1 MDMFFEIGYC
11 VADIINFILAYRF
24 IFGEKIKKD
33 VIRYVFIFSG
43 IIILQWVNISFI
55 GIEKDFLDLMYGFG
69 VILILGE
76 GNILKKI
83 IILFDSYAVSAIF
96 ISSIDYIICFLLK
109 KDEQQMIQNLV
120 YSMMLNSTFLL
131 IVIVYL
137 LYKRIT
143 KKDCNSLIDFSTDQQ
158 CILSLALFCCLLIM
172 SISQNFFIY
181 ANMPLN
187 AKNFFG
193 MLMSLLCIFFIV
205 VLVWL
210 SRSIRL
216 RDMYMHEREL
226 ADLRMQEQEKRF
238 GIIQNS
244 NEEIRRFKHD
254 VKGHMIVLH
263 NYVVQKD
270 CEGAEEYL
278 NKIGVKLENDGTTSY
293 TGIVALDAI
302 IDNYR
307 REMVSKNIAFNW
319 DGKCRLSGADIDLFD
334 LCTVFENILVN
345 AIEACEKIS
354 SNRVV
359 SISVQIINKK
369 LCIIEKNTMD
379 GNLVLDKEGIP
390 VTTKIDKKNHGLGT
404 KNIRDVV
411 TKHDGMIRFTGKDG
425 WFEIAL
431 QI

>member
-55 GIEKDFLDLMYGFG
+55 GIQKEILNLIYGFG
-69 VILILGE
+69 SVLILGE
-76 GNILKKI
+76 GKKLKRI

-96 ISSIDYIICFLLK
+96 ISSFNYGICFLLK
-109 KDEQQMIQNLV
+109 KDQQQMIQNPA
-120 YSMMLNSTFLL
+120 YAMLMNAIFLL
-131 IVIVYL
+131 FVIMYL

-143 KKDCNSLIDFSTDQQ
+143 KKAYNSLIDFSTGQQ
-158 CILSLALFCCLLIM
+158 CVLSLALFCCLLIM
-172 SISQNFFIY
+172 SMSQAFFIY
-181 ANMPLN
+181 AGISLK
-187 AKNFFG
+187 AKNFFC
-193 MLMSLLCIFFIV
+193 MLMSLLCMFFII

-210 SRSIRL
+210 SHSIRM

-226 ADLRMQEQEKRF
+226 ADLRMLEQEKRF

-244 NEEIRRFKHD
+244 NEEIRKFKHD
-254 VKGHMIVLH
+254 VKGHMTVLH
-263 NYVVQKD
+263 NYVIQKD

-278 NKIGVKLENDGTTSY
+278 NKIGIKLENDGTTSY
-293 TGIVALDAI
+293 TGIVVLDAI

-307 REMVSKNIAFNW
+307 REMASKNIAFNW
-319 DGKCRLSGADIDLFD
+319 DGKSRLSEADIDLFD

-345 AIEACEKIS
+345 AIEACEKTS

-369 LCIIEKNTMD
+369 LCIIEKNTMS

-390 VTTKIDKKNHGLGT
+390 VTTKNDKKNHGLGT

-411 TKHDGMIRFTGKDG
+411 AKHDGMIKFTCEDG

-431 QI
+431 HI